1 MTPDFFKR
9 YGIAGAILAALVWL
23 MQMVIG
29 DVKAEVRAL
38 GKDVDFLSR
47 MVDLSCQP
55 AKPVQDKPSP

>member
-1 MTPDFFKR
+1 VAPDFFKR

-29 DVKAEVRAL
+29 DVRAEVRAL

-55 AKPVQDKPSP
+55 AKPVQTTENP